1 MPLWGKTNTTTA
13 KPKYLSYKDEGDVY
27 ADPRGWIKAV
37 KNADGTTKSEE
48 VLVSIKGLSDAVG
61 GATPTAVYLDKNAYE
76 VDDVVTLTIEFDEEL
91 QFTGTVNG
99 TNLRASGV
107 TVNSSAA
114 TFEYASGLD
123 ANKEGNK
130 LNFTSTLSASVGH
143 VLAVGQVSLVRAGGL
158 TVADNT
164 GTTGTVDEDATT
176 AERSGAGGTGAYAD
190 ITLTAAT

>member
-61 GATPTAVYLDKNAYE
+61 GATPTALYLDKNAYE

-91 QFTGTVNG
+91 QFTGIVNG
-99 TNLRASGV
+99 TILRASGV
-107 TVNSSAA
+107 TVNSAAA
-114 TFEYASGLD
+114 TFVYASGLD

-143 VLAVGQVSLVRAGGL
+143 VLAVGAVSLVRAGGL

-164 GTTGTVDEDATT
+164 GTGTVDEAATT

>member
-1 MPLWGKTNTTTA
+1 MPLWGNTNTTTA
-13 KPKYLSYKDEGDVY
+13 KPKYLSHVDDDLVY

-48 VLVSIKGLSDAVG
+48 VLVSIKGLSDLIG
-61 GATPTAVYLDKNAYE
+61 GATPVAVYLAASAYE

-91 QFTGTVNG
+91 QFTGTVNT

-107 TVNSSAA
+107 TVNSVAA
-114 TFEYASGLD
+114 VFVYSSGLD
-123 ANKEGNK
+123 AGLEGNT

-143 VLAVGQVSLVRAGGL
+143 VLAVGAVSLVRAGGL

-164 GTTGTVDEDATT
+164 GTGTVDEDATT
-176 AERSGAGGTGAYAD
+176 SELKGAGGAGTYAD
-190 ITLTAAT
+190 ITLTAAS

>member
-1 MPLWGKTNTTTA
+1 MPLWGKTNVTSA
-13 KPKYLSYKDEGDVY
+13 KPKYLNHVDAGDVY
-27 ADPRGWIKAV
+27 ADTRGWIKAV

-107 TVNSSAA
+107 TVNSAAA

-130 LNFTSTLSASVGH
+130 LNFTKIST
-143 VLAVGQVSLVRAGGL
+143 QNSL
-158 TVADNT
+158 
-164 GTTGTVDEDATT
+164 
-176 AERSGAGGTGAYAD
+176 
-190 ITLTAAT
+190 